1 MLSGYVEVHHVVP
14 VCIGG
19 TNERSN
25 LVQLTAEEHFVAHQL
40 LCKMYPDVRGLAFA
54 VQAMTASNRLSQRT
68 TNKLFGWLRK
78 RYAKAQKGRV
88 KSAQERA
95 NISAARRKV
104 PPRVFS
110 EEARANMS
118 AARRK
123 TWEERRKTGEHLVI
137 GAKVKEAR
145 LKNGTYNFSEEHKK
159 NIGLSRLGRTP
170 WNKGVTGY
178 SLSRKGQ

>member
-14 VCIGG
+14 VCMGG
-19 TNERSN
+19 TNARFN

-40 LCKMYPDVRGLAFA
+40 LCKMYPENRSLAFA
-54 VQAMTASNRLSQRT
+54 VQAMTASNSVSQRT
-68 TNKLFGWLRK
+68 ANKLFGWIRR

-88 KSAQERA
+88 KSAQEKA

-110 EEARANMS
+110 AEARANMA

-123 TWEERRKTGEHLVI
+123 TWEQRRQTGEHLVI

-145 LKNGTYNFSEEHKK
+145 LKNGTYNFSDEHKK
-159 NIGLSRLGRTP
+159 NIGLSGLGRTP

-178 SLSRKGQ
+178 RKKKGH